1 MKSDPFPFRFFGV
14 LFLLS
19 IPFWVFGALAGSE
32 LLPGLPVSAL
42 MAVCPTIAAGLLV
55 WRAGGFADLKA
66 LLRSAGDCLRMQPWA
81 WFVALGTMPVVMV
94 LSGVVL
100 VSMGQTLPAPRI
112 DLLQTLTLFAVFF
125 VAATAEELG
134 WTGYATRP
142 LVKAHG
148 LIVAS
153 LMIGVV
159 SALWHVIPLLQ
170 VDRSWGWIAWW
181 ALGTLARRMIIVWLY
196 VRGGQSVFSASLF
209 HAMSNVSWMLFPVLG
224 SHYDPVSTAV
234 ILIILTAFLVI
245 PGGNLRVFGMPRRR

>member
-1 MKSDPFPFRFFGV
+1 MKSAPNPIRFFGL

-19 IPFWVFGALAGSE
+19 MPFWLFGALAGGE
-32 LLPGLPVSAL
+32 LLPGLPVSAF
-42 MAVCPTIAAGLLV
+42 MAVCPTVAAGLLV
-55 WRAGGFADLKA
+55 WRAGGLADLKTF
-66 LLRSAGDCLRMQPWA
+66 LRSAGDCLRMRPWA
-81 WFVALGTMPVVMV
+81 WFVALATMPIVMI
-94 LSGVVL
+94 LSGAMLL
-100 VSMGQTLPAPRI
+100 VMGQTLPAPQI
-112 DLLQTLTLFAVFF
+112 SPVQTLTLLAVFF

-153 LMIGVV
+153 LLIGVV
-159 SALWHVIPLLQ
+159 SAVWHVIPLLQ

-181 ALGTLARRMIIVWLY
+181 ALGTLARRTIIVWLY

-224 SHYDPVSTAV
+224 SHYDPVSTALV
-234 ILIILTAFLVI
+234 LVILTAFLIV
-245 PGGNLRVFGMPRRR
+245 PSGNSRKFT